1 MKRHDQQTRTRFTV
15 DLSGL
20 ELSEAEQSRIS
31 GALQRAAMD
40 EIAGM
45 SVARG
50 KGVSLD
56 LKTTFFPGTKGGR
69 LLVALRPSEG

>member
-1 MKRHDQQTRTRFTV
+1 MAEHKFTV

-20 ELSEAEQSRIS
+20 ELNEAEQARVS

-40 EIAGM
+40 EVAAV
-45 SVARG
+45 SAARG

-56 LKTTFFPGTKGGR
+56 LQTKFFPGTKGGR
-69 LLVALRPSEG
+69 LLVALRPAAEG